1 MSLSSATMDRFRHYG
16 QCHGSTPAPRRR
28 HAGQTDCPRRD
39 YALPGSSLVHTPRA
53 LVRPARAGPEGLG
66 TLIRSEIQ
74 HGVIE
79 PCSRLGSPCVARP
92 APRRPPSAGLG
103 WRRGNNHAMPALFFL
118 FPRRWTGSCSFPLN
132 KGLLN
137 LATRAL
143 ASGSRRSPCPDID
156 VATDRAAGEDAKVPP
171 PDPFPLPRSRS
182 ARHVVVR
189 PIDPQGHAFSPGKVS
204 DPRAVSFFLVF
215 PVSESGWLAIQ
226 ELWQMKALAEH
237 TSNSLLLR

>member
-1 MSLSSATMDRFRHYG
+1 MDRFRHYG

-28 HAGQTDCPRRD
+28 HAGQTDYCPRRD

-103 WRRGNNHAMPALFFL
+103 WRRGNNHAMPVLSFL

-137 LATRAL
+137 LATPAL

-156 VATDRAAGEDAKVPP
+156 VATGRATGEDAKVRLPTP
-171 PDPFPLPRSRS
+171 FCSPGRDQRGMSWFVPSIPKATLFRPGRSPIREPFP
-182 ARHVVVR
+182 
-189 PIDPQGHAFSPGKVS
+189 FSW
-204 DPRAVSFFLVF
+204 FFLSRNRAGWQF
-215 PVSESGWLAIQ
+215 RNSG
-226 ELWQMKALAEH
+226 
-237 TSNSLLLR
+237 R